1 MMSKVL
7 ARCLPQLMRSN
18 ERSIHLL
25 RQQAYVDGNWVDAA
39 KGTTFDVIN
48 PADNSVIAK
57 VPDMSVEDTEKA
69 IEAAA
74 NAFKS
79 WQDVNA
85 KERGLLLRKWY
96 ELLAKNQSEIA
107 SIMTAE
113 SGKPIK
119 ESMGEVAY
127 GNSFIEWFSD
137 EARRINGEIIS
148 SSQST
153 KQIFVTKQPIGAVAL
168 ITPWNFPH
176 AMIARKAGASL
187 AAGCTCVIKPA
198 EDTPLTALAMAQLAE
213 DAGIPKGV
221 INVITSDRKNAPA
234 IGKLLCQSPLIA
246 GISFTG
252 STVVGKILYEQ
263 CAKGIKRIGLEL
275 GGNAPFIIFNNADIT
290 KAVAGAM
297 AAKFRNCGQ
306 TCVAANR
313 FLIQEDIFDKFV
325 SQLSDSI
332 KNTIIQGNGKDD
344 NVTVGPLI
352 NNTQMN
358 SVKRLVED
366 AITKGATIELGGKP
380 ATQLGDKFF
389 EPTVLTNITKD
400 MNVYNQEIFGPVA
413 VCIKFKDEEEALKIA
428 NGTMSGL
435 AGYLYSSDVSQIFR
449 VSRKLEVGMVGVN
462 EGIISTAEAPFGG
475 IKESGIGREGGT
487 HGIEDYVYLKYM
499 CMGNM
504 QI

>member
-1 MMSKVL
+1 MLMS
-7 ARCLPQLMRSN
+7 RHLPQIIRSN
-18 ERSIHLL
+18 ERTMHLL
-25 RQQAYVDGNWVDAA
+25 RQKAYVDGNWVDAA

-48 PADNSVIAK
+48 PADNSVVAN
-57 VPDMSVEDTEKA
+57 VPDMGIEDTQKA

-74 NAFKS
+74 NAFKT
-79 WQDVNA
+79 WQNVNA

-113 SGKPIK
+113 CGKPIK

-137 EARRINGEIIS
+137 EAKRINGEIIS

-153 KQIFVTKQPIGAVAL
+153 KQIFVTKQPIGPVAL

-198 EDTPLTALAMAQLAE
+198 EDTPLTALAMVQLAE

-275 GGNAPFIIFNNADIT
+275 GGNAPFIIFNNADIP
-290 KAVAGAM
+290 KAVQGAM

-313 FLIQEDIFDKFV
+313 FLIQEDIFDTFV

-332 KNTIIQGNGKDD
+332 KNTIIQGNGKED

-358 SVKRLVED
+358 SIIRLVED
-366 AITKGATIELGGKP
+366 AVTKGAKVVLGGKP
-380 ATQLGDKFF
+380 APQLGDKFY

-413 VCIKFKDEEEALKIA
+413 VCIKFKDEEEALEIA
-428 NGTMSGL
+428 NGTVSGL
-435 AGYLYSSDVSQIFR
+435 AGYFYSSDVSQIFR
-449 VSRKLEVGMVGVN
+449 VARKLEVGMVGVN
-462 EGIISTAEAPFGG
+462 EGIISAAEAPFGG
-475 IKESGIGREGGT
+475 IKESGIGREGST

-499 CMGNM
+499 CLGNM
-504 QI
+504 

>member
-1 MMSKVL
+1 MMSYKVVP
-7 ARCLPQLMRSN
+7 RYLPQIMRSN
-18 ERSIHLL
+18 ERNMHLL
-25 RQQAYVDGNWVDAA
+25 RQKAYVDGNWVDAA
-39 KGTTFDVIN
+39 KGITFDVIN
-48 PADNSVIAK
+48 PADNSVVAK
-57 VPDMSVEDTEKA
+57 VPDMSVEDTQKA
-69 IEAAA
+69 IDAAA
-74 NAFKS
+74 NAFKT

-113 SGKPIK
+113 CGKPIK

-153 KQIFVTKQPIGAVAL
+153 KQIFVTKQPIGPVAL

-275 GGNAPFIIFNNADIT
+275 GGNAPFIIFNNADLT
-290 KAVAGAM
+290 KAVQGAL

-325 SQLSDSI
+325 DQLSDSI
-332 KNTIIQGNGKDD
+332 KNTIVQGNGKDG
-344 NVTVGPLI
+344 NVIIGPLI

-358 SVKRLVED
+358 SIKRLVED
-366 AITKGATIELGGKP
+366 AVMKGAKVVLGGKP
-380 ATQLGDKFF
+380 ATQLGDKFY
-389 EPTVLTNITKD
+389 EPTVLTNITED

-413 VCIKFKDEEEALKIA
+413 VCIKFKDEDEALKIA

-435 AGYLYSSDVSQIFR
+435 AGYFYSSDVSQIFR
-449 VSRKLEVGMVGVN
+449 VARKLEVGMVGVN

-475 IKESGIGREGGT
+475 IKESGIGREGST
-487 HGIEDYVYLKYM
+487 HGIEDYVYIKYM
-499 CMGNM
+499 CLGNM
-504 QI
+504 